1 MTRRMKELARAVAR
15 GGAAGVVIA
24 LLAAHVGS
32 PNVFFEGKAGP
43 YDVSIIVR
51 PPQVIPGLAEITVRV
66 PPSDSSVVQRVVV
79 RPVYWATGT
88 RGSPVGDEAK
98 RVAAPEPTF
107 AAKLWFMQGGSYSVY
122 VSVDGAR
129 GTGTVTVPV
138 GAVATGQLALTP
150 LLKVLLG
157 IFGLMLFFGM
167 VTIVRGA
174 AGESLS
180 PPGEAPDAKR
190 RRSARLATAI
200 TLPLLLLV
208 VFGGWRWWNGEAAA
222 YQRTLERSLS
232 TVSTVRNDS
241 DIRRLRLEI
250 TDSVWRARRFTP
262 LMPDNGKMMHLFLI
276 KDSTLDVFAHLH
288 PAMVDSNSFEAALPP
303 LPPGRYRV
311 YGDVVHESGYERTLV
326 SSVELARTDSASA
339 ATGDA
344 DDSYDAS
351 GSSVSLGSGAA
362 ASVGDGLRMV
372 AESIPPLVAGQSVVL
387 RFRLV
392 DANGKTVEIEPY
404 LGMSAHAVVTR
415 RDGAVFIH
423 LHPMGTVSAASQRA
437 FALRDRGDTTVAGR
451 LDPSA
456 VTAVPGSMPMS
467 TLGAVSFPY
476 EFPRFGR
483 YRMWVQMK
491 HTGRVLTGAFDAVVM
506 DAAPPR

>member
-1 MTRRMKELARAVAR
+1 MTRQLVALTRAVAR
-15 GGAAGVVIA
+15 GGAAGAAIA

-32 PNVFFEGKAGP
+32 PNVFYEGTAGP
-43 YDVSIIVR
+43 YEVSIVVR

-66 PPSDSSVVQRVVV
+66 PASDSSAVRRVVV
-79 RPVYWATGT
+79 RPVYWQTGT
-88 RGSPVGDEAK
+88 RGSPAGEEAA
-98 RVAAPEPTF
+98 RVAAPQPTF

-180 PPGEAPDAKR
+180 PPGEALDAKR
-190 RRSARLATAI
+190 RRGARLATAI
-200 TLPLLLLV
+200 TLPLLLLI

-222 YQRTLERSLS
+222 YRRTLDRPLAVASSLHNES
-232 TVSTVRNDS
+232 GV
-241 DIRRLRLEI
+241 RRLRLEI
-250 TDSVWRARRFTP
+250 TDSVWRARRYTP
-262 LMPDNGKMMHLFLI
+262 LIPDYGKMMHLFLI
-276 KDSTLDVFAHLH
+276 KDSTLDAFAHLH
-288 PAMVDSNSFEAALPP
+288 PAMVDSNSFETVLPALPA
-303 LPPGRYRV
+303 GRYRV

-326 SSVELARTDSASA
+326 SSIQIGAGDTTSSAS
-339 ATGDA
+339 GDP
-344 DDSYDAS
+344 DDSYEVS
-351 GSSVSLGSGAA
+351 GPSTSLGTGAA
-362 ASVGDGLRMV
+362 VLLPDGLRMV

-387 RFRLV
+387 RFRLL
-392 DANGKTVEIEPY
+392 DGSGRTVEIEPY

-423 LHPMGTVSAASQRA
+423 LHPMGTVSAASQRS
-437 FALRDRGDTTVAGR
+437 FALRDHGDTTASGR

-456 VTAVPGSMPMS
+456 VAAEPAAMTMGSPGV
-467 TLGAVSFPY
+467 VSFPY
-476 EFPRFGR
+476 EFPRYGN
-483 YRMWVQMK
+483 YRLWVQVK
-491 HTGRVLTGAFDAVVM
+491 HAGRVLTGAFDAVVM
-506 DAAPPR
+506 DAAPQ